1 MRLSFCRGIPI
12 VATVLKQSLTNEK
25 ASAIAE
31 AFSNTCTSK
40 FVRLEELLD
49 ADVHAAVFFSGTVL
63 ELLEHALAVPLS
75 SDLGSRD
82 VLGEFCLNGFSTALR
97 KFVVVSDR
105 AEVAGVAFHEEG
117 CRWPGRFQPWQ
128 MHH

>member
-1 MRLSFCRGIPI
+1 MRHLEY
-12 VATVLKQSLTNEK
+12 KK
-25 ASAIAE
+25 APAIAE
-31 AFSNTCTSK
+31 AVQTFK

-63 ELLEHALAVPLS
+63 ELLEHALAIPLG
-75 SDLGSRD
+75 SDLGSRN
-82 VLGEFCLNGFSTALR
+82 VLGEFSLDGFSTALR

-117 CRWPGRFQPWQ
+117 CGIDVGLC
-128 MHH
+128 